1 MVNLPPHVLEALAQ
15 LGVDPALLDGSGDT
29 PKIVVVSASLDDAR
43 QALKQTNRDQTIMA
57 RVDEATASA
66 LDDWVKV
73 GAAKSRSE
81 AAALFLREG
90 LKMRADD
97 LARLSDALKAFE
109 EAGARLRREGR
120 AIFGDQDHTGD

>member
-1 MVNLPPHVLEALAQ
+1 MVNLPPHILEALTQ
-15 LGVDPALLDGSGDT
+15 LGVDPALLDGAGDV

-43 QALKQTNRDQTIMA
+43 QALKQTSRDQTIMA

-97 LARLSDALKAFE
+97 LSRLSDALKAFE
-109 EAGARLRREGR
+109 DAGARLRREGR
-120 AIFGDQDHTGD
+120 AIFGDQNDTMD

>member
-1 MVNLPPHVLEALAQ
+1 MVKLPPHILDALQQ
-15 LGVDPALLDGSGDT
+15 LGVDPELLDEAGDG
-29 PKIVVVSASLDDAR
+29 PKVVVVRASLDDAR
-43 QALKQTNRDQTIMA
+43 QALRKTNRDQTIMA

-90 LKMRADD
+90 LKVRADD
-97 LARLSDALKAFE
+97 LARLSDALAAFE
-109 EAGARLRREGR
+109 EAEERLKREGR
-120 AIFGDQDHTGD
+120 AIFGDHDI